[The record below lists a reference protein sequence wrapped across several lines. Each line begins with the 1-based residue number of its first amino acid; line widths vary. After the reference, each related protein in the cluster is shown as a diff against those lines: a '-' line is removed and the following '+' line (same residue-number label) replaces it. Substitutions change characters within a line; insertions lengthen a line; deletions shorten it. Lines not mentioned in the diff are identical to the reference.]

1 MDGYVL
7 DNTVYT
13 ANFEKEN
20 NTKKVY
26 EYTLD
31 LQNLMTTI
39 EFSKVDIEGNYIE
52 GCTLELYKVEDNET
66 LTMID
71 TWKTTKETHIVKG
84 IKVGTKLVLKEKHS
98 AKEFVISKDINC
110 DVKDTTE
117 VQKIKMIDK
126 QIEISKVD
134 IEGEEIE
141 GAKLQVKSKNGEIIE
156 SWISSKE
163 PKKISSLVE
172 GETYILHEEL
182 AVGNYVKATDIEF
195 TVTTDK
201 NTQKVE
207 MIDKL
212 VQIKKTDLV
221 TGDEIDGAE
230 LIVTDENGE
239 IIDQWISSSEE
250 PHFVVGLE
258 ENKRYV
264 LTERTCPYRLRTSR
278 KHYF

>member
-1 MDGYVL
+1 LDGYVL

-13 ANFEKEN
+13 ANFEKED

-39 EFSKVDIEGNYIE
+39 EFSKVDIANNYIE
-52 GCTLELYKVEDNET
+52 NCDLELYKIEENEELT
-66 LTMID
+66 LID
-71 TWKTTKETHIVKG
+71 SWNTTKEPHIIKG
-84 IKVGTKLVLKEKHS
+84 IKVGTKLVLKEKS
-98 AKEFVISKDINC
+98 AAKEFIIAEDINC
-110 DVKDTTE
+110 NVKNTTE
-117 VQKIKMIDK
+117 VQKITMIDK
-126 QIEISKVD
+126 QVEISKVD
-134 IEGEEIE
+134 VAGEEIE

-156 SWISSKE
+156 SWVSSKE

-182 AVGNYVKATDIEF
+182 AIGNYVKATDIEF

-201 NTQKVE
+201 TTQRIE

-212 VQIKKTDLV
+212 VQVKKTDLV
-221 TGDEIDGAE
+221 TGKEIDGAE

-250 PHFVVGLE
+250 PHFVIGLE

-264 LTERTCPYRLRTSR
+264 LTERTCPYRL
-278 KHYF
+278 

>member
-110 DVKDTTE
+110 DVKDTT
-117 VQKIKMIDK
+117 
-126 QIEISKVD
+126 
-134 IEGEEIE
+134 
-141 GAKLQVKSKNGEIIE
+141 
-156 SWISSKE
+156 
-163 PKKISSLVE
+163 
-172 GETYILHEEL
+172 
-182 AVGNYVKATDIEF
+182 
-195 TVTTDK
+195 
-201 NTQKVE
+201 
-207 MIDKL
+207 
-212 VQIKKTDLV
+212 
-221 TGDEIDGAE
+221 
-230 LIVTDENGE
+230 
-239 IIDQWISSSEE
+239 
-250 PHFVVGLE
+250 
-258 ENKRYV
+258 
-264 LTERTCPYRLRTSR
+264 
-278 KHYF
+278 